1 MTGGRPSRP
10 GLPGNDEADRRAG
23 GSAARYAGIGLQFA
37 GSILL
42 FLYLGQ
48 WLDSR
53 FGTAPWLLLLG
64 VLVGAGG
71 GFYSIYRRLM
81 ADLKR
86 EEAAKRKAPRPPSA
100 PSGGH
105 GP

>member
-1 MTGGRPSRP
+1 MTGGTPSASGRTP
-10 GLPGNDEADRRAG
+10 GDSGDRAAAR
-23 GSAARYAGIGLQFA
+23 SAAKYAGVGLQFA

-48 WLDSR
+48 WLDRR

-86 EEAAKRKAPRPPSA
+86 EEAAKRNAPRPPAA
-100 PSGGH
+100 PDGGH
-105 GP
+105 GS